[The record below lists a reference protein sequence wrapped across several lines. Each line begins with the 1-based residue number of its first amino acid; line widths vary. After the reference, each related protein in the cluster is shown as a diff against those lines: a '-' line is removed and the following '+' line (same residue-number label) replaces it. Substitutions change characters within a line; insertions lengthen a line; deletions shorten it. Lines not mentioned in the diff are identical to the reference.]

1 MCKTRATGAG
11 SNGILGG
18 SSVLLLCLSLFSL
31 SACGPDLPE
40 GIASQSKT
48 LLPWSYPDTVKVTA
62 AEEAPPFGGS
72 RWSEPSYSL
81 PDPDEDIGN
90 VPRAWLN
97 KHDYVRVN
105 AAQMDTTL
113 TGEGT
118 AVITVETT
126 WVRVE

>member
-1 MCKTRATGAG
+1 M
-11 SNGILGG
+11 
-18 SSVLLLCLSLFSL
+18 
-31 SACGPDLPE
+31 
-40 GIASQSKT
+40 
-48 LLPWSYPDTVKVTA
+48 
-62 AEEAPPFGGS
+62 
-72 RWSEPSYSL
+72 

-105 AAQMDTTL
+105 AGEMDTTL

-126 WVRVE
+126 WVRVK